1 MCYTAQECKDL
12 HGEGKGSCAS
22 GFGTCCVF
30 LYNGADR
37 NRKEVL
43 GRKISYI
50 ENPSKSSRSLMQM
63 LEIKATNKGVIHLER
78 FKKINELI
86 WIPVPPCPK
95 FRDVFYMN
103 TSEGYQ
109 SDQAGYGEL

>member
-1 MCYTAQECKDL
+1 MKIFMKIFMKYLSGGVCYTAQQCEDL

-63 LEIKATNKGVIHLER
+63 LEIKADNKGVIHLER
-78 FKKINELI
+78 FRKI
-86 WIPVPPCPK
+86 
-95 FRDVFYMN
+95 
-103 TSEGYQ
+103 
-109 SDQAGYGEL
+109 

>member
-1 MCYTAQECKDL
+1 MKYLTGGVCYTAQECKDL

-30 LYNGADR
+30 LYNGADK

-50 ENPSKSSRSLMQM
+50 ENPSKSSRSLKMQM
-63 LEIKATNKGVIHLER
+63 LEIKATNKGVIHLDR

-86 WIPVPPCPK
+86 WIPPAPSLEM
-95 FRDVFYMN
+95 FFI
-103 TSEGYQ
+103 
-109 SDQAGYGEL
+109 